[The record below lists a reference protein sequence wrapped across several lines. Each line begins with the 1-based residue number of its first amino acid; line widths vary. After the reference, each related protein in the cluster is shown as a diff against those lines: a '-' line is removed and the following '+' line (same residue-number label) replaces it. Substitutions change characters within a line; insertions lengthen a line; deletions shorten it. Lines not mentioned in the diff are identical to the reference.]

1 MTDNGSGGLGVV
13 LCHVCQKPVRFAA
26 TSWAGPVRFAA
37 TTVEHLDGSP
47 LCIEAVPLTDN
58 HHLPEC
64 WVKYESDPSSW
75 CICDELRECAARV
88 RKVERSNNFTPDD
101 HADAMTEAYRRG
113 LDASREAVGDQ
124 FDKGYAAAI
133 SQAVH
138 RIESLPAAA
147 IRGYVGITETQVTAA
162 LKELADD

>member
-26 TSWAGPVRFAA
+26 T
-37 TTVEHLDGSP
+37 TIEHLDGSS

-64 WVKYESDPSSW
+64 WVKYESDPSAW
-75 CICDELRECAARV
+75 CICDELRACEARV

-101 HADAMTEAYRRG
+101 HADAMTEAYLRG
-113 LDASREAVGDQ
+113 LDASREAVSAALSHEDHCKGQ
-124 FDKGYAAAI
+124 IRKICNCSRFDALAAI
-133 SQAVH
+133 D
-138 RIESLPAAA
+138 
-147 IRGYVGITETQVTAA
+147 A
-162 LKELADD
+162 LKGQQRQT